1 MLLGCHKLKAF
12 CKGKKNYIKKYLY
25 YMSEEVNKLSE
36 LTEICGNLCHVN
48 TVTETLQ
55 QRLTESCYFFY
66 FHGN

>member
-1 MLLGCHKLKAF
+1 
-12 CKGKKNYIKKYLY
+12 
-25 YMSEEVNKLSE
+25 MSEEVNKLSE
-36 LTEICGNLCHVN
+36 LTEICGNLCHEN